1 MIGKKFEKNN
11 EAIAL
16 NILYVRN
23 EKYSLIMFQNITEI
37 VKNSFFLRISNGE
50 KWYYL
55 AVRKLSVLLRG
66 ITSKSH
72 SDFYCLNWV
81 YTFRTKIKLELHKR
95 VCENKDF
102 CNIIFPSDDTKILE
116 FSQSHKSDKLLF
128 IICADLECIIEK
140 IHGCKNN
147 PENSSTTK
155 VY

>member
-72 SDFYCLNWV
+72 SDFYCLN
-81 YTFRTKIKLELHKR
+81 
-95 VCENKDF
+95 
-102 CNIIFPSDDTKILE
+102 
-116 FSQSHKSDKLLF
+116 
-128 IICADLECIIEK
+128 
-140 IHGCKNN
+140 
-147 PENSSTTK
+147 
-155 VY
+155 